1 LKAAEAVKEEAGEE
15 AEKAEE
21 VKEEAEEE
29 EAPEEADA
37 EEEAPEEEDVKEET
51 NEEDDSG
58 EDAEDEKETE
68 SAFMAYGKKVNTFVK
83 YPGEMDPEKDA
94 YRNIPY
100 PILMGRN

>member
-1 LKAAEAVKEEAGEE
+1 MKAAEAVKEEAGEE

-21 VKEEAEEE
+21 VK
-29 EAPEEADA
+29 EEADA

>member
-1 LKAAEAVKEEAGEE
+1 MKAAEAVKEEAGEE

-21 VKEEAEEE
+21 VN
-29 EAPEEADA
+29 EEADA
-37 EEEAPEEEDVKEET
+37 EEEAPEEEDVEEET